1 MRYPEEIVE
10 EVRMKNDI
18 VDVVSGYVRIQ
29 KKGASYFGLCPFH
42 NEKSP
47 SFSVHGGRQMYHCFG
62 CGKGGDVIRFVM
74 EAEHLDYPEAVRF
87 LAARCGMTVPEDGD
101 DRAAKRKMRVYEI
114 NREAAHFFH
123 KCLKSPAGKEG
134 YDYLRKR
141 GLSDQTIVTYGLGF
155 APNTWDSLR
164 NHLQKKGF
172 TREEMIDAAVLS
184 QGKNGSAY
192 DKFRNRVMFPIIDVR
207 GNVIGFGGRV
217 MDDSK
222 PKYLNTDD
230 TPVFK
235 KSRNLFS
242 LNFAK
247 NEGGGRLILAEGYM
261 DVIAIYAAGFKNVV
275 ATLGTAL
282 TEEQARL
289 MSKYAKEVI
298 IAYDS
303 DGAGQAATRRAL
315 NILSE
320 AGLTARVLH
329 MEGAKDP
336 DEYIAKFGTKR
347 FEMLL
352 DDAGDPILHELESI
366 KKSVDIKTPEGK
378 IEYSKRAV
386 FVLSDV
392 ADPLARA
399 VYAGVVSKTAEIAVD
414 TLMAQAENI
423 RKKRIRQAEAR
434 EWRDIEMNREMV
446 RDRINPEKAQNIK
459 AAAAEEGI
467 LSYMLR
473 HPDECGRILETVS
486 EDDFVTAYDKKVLA
500 AMRLLHDEHDEIT
513 LTTLSTL
520 LSPDE
525 ASGVARILA
534 RSSEAPVTQEML
546 SDYVRVLAQER
557 QKLKK
562 ESIASIDPAEI
573 ERYRQKLREKRK

>member
-1 MRYPEEIVE
+1 MIPRSFIEQLVAQCDIEEII
-10 EVRMKNDI
+10 R
-18 VDVVSGYVRIQ
+18 SYVAVKRAGRTS
-29 KKGASYFGLCPFH
+29 KALCPFH
-42 NEKSP
+42 SEKTP
-47 SFSVHGGRQMYHCFG
+47 SFVIYPDNQSFYCFG
-62 CGKGGDVIRFVM
+62 CGKGGDVIRFIM

-101 DRAAKRKMRVYEI
+101 DKTAKRKMRVYEI
-114 NREAAHFFH
+114 NREAARFFH
-123 KCLKSPAGKEG
+123 KCLKSPVGKEG
-134 YDYLRKR
+134 YDYLRRR
-141 GLSDQTIVTYGLGF
+141 GLSDQIIVSYGLGF

-192 DKFRNRVMFPIIDVR
+192 DKFRNRVIFPIIDLR

-247 NEGGGRLILAEGYM
+247 NETGGRLILAEGYM
-261 DVIAIYAAGFKNVV
+261 DVIAIYSAGFKNVV

-347 FEMLL
+347 FEKLL
-352 DDAGDPILHELESI
+352 DDAGDPIVHELESI
-366 KKSVDIKTPEGK
+366 KKSVDIKTPEGR
-378 IEYSKRAV
+378 IEFVQRAV
-386 FVLSDV
+386 YVLSDV
-392 ADPLARA
+392 ANPLARE
-399 VYAGVVSKTAEIAVD
+399 VYAATAAKTAEIGVD
-414 TLMAQAENI
+414 TLMSQAESV

-434 EWRDIEMNREMV
+434 EWRDIEMNRGMV

-459 AAAAEEGI
+459 AATAEEGI

-473 HPDECGRILETVS
+473 HPDECGRILDAVP
-486 EDDFVTAYDKKVLA
+486 DDHFVTAYDKKVLA

-513 LTTLSTL
+513 LSTLSTL

-534 RSSEAPVTQEML
+534 RSSEAPVTQEMV
-546 SDYVRVLAQER
+546 SDYIRVLEQER